1 MSREVVLVQNPPL
14 SSVLENQTPIPETQ
28 AEAKG
33 GLGLG
38 VGAERDVNFILT
50 LGLVLISSN
59 SIRESV
65 RSAFLFRT
73 EITPLSSA

>member
-28 AEAKG
+28 AEEKG